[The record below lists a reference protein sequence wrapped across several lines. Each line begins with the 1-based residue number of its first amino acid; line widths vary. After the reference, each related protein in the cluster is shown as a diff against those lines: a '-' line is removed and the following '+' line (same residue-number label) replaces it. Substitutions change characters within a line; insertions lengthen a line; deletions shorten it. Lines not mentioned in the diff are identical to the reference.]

1 MDLSPNSEVPAMSNV
16 MITWRERAVPH
27 LRPPNTHSIANFLDY
42 RKVDADSVLI
52 SAKRLVRPNNYPLNA
67 GKVGFS
73 SEEEKVE
80 TPETERRESYMGSQ
94 RMDEDD

>member
-1 MDLSPNSEVPAMSNV
+1 MDLSPNSEVPAMINV
-16 MITWRERAVPH
+16 MITWRERAVPP
-27 LRPPNTHSIANFLDY
+27 LRPRNTHSIANFLDY
-42 RKVDADSVLI
+42 RKVDADNVLI
-52 SAKRLVRPNNYPLNA
+52 SAKRLVRPNNYPLTA

-80 TPETERRESYMGSQ
+80 TPETERREIYMGSQ